1 MPKHNMSKGEE
12 GVSINLLGFN
22 FSLNHFFLGK
32 RHEYELKTILHL
44 NVHQAFIVELRLRG
58 VFSSQSFG
66 LALPSKLALASPPL
80 ACLQVEIS
88 RETFSARLPSRTF
101 GSNWQIWGW
110 PQLTTFPS

>member
-32 RHEYELKTILHL
+32 RHEYELKTVLHL
-44 NVHQAFIVELRLRG
+44 NVHQAFIVELLLRG

-66 LALPSKLALASPPL
+66 LASKLALASPPL
-80 ACLQVEIS
+80 PCLLAELKLAAKPFPPDFHLALLVPTG
-88 RETFSARLPSRTF
+88 RF
-101 GSNWQIWGW
+101 GAGRN
-110 PQLTTFPS
+110 